1 MTRMILAGAGY
12 AHLFVLE
19 AAARG
24 AFSGTEIVVVG
35 VEEPLGYMGMLP
47 GVVAGRLPA
56 SEATIDLGRVIERA
70 RARIVRGRL
79 RRVDP
84 GRSEVIMES
93 GEKLGYDLLSLSLDG
108 TPAGLNLPGVADQ
121 ALTARTLSAAVA
133 LGEALDRA
141 AAQDA
146 TEPLRVVVVGG
157 GPVGVELAL
166 AARAR
171 LDQRGAALAAVSI
184 IEAGHTVLPVATSR
198 AQAETRITLRAADI
212 TLRPTT
218 SVAAAGAGHLKLVG
232 DGVLPVDLLIWTT
245 GSAAPAL
252 FRDSGLPTESH
263 GFLLVDETLRVLG
276 QPKILASGEG
286 AVLEAW
292 QNAPK
297 SAVSAGRQGRVL
309 AANLAMLAADP
320 DGKPRLAR
328 FRPRGRTP
336 ALFGANAG
344 QAILSYDA
352 LVVRGAWVL
361 KLKDALDRRF
371 VQRFVG

>member
-1 MTRMILAGAGY
+1 MIRLMLAGAGY

-24 AFSGTEIVVVG
+24 AFPGTEIVVVG
-35 VEEPLGYMGMLP
+35 VEEPLGYIGMLP
-47 GVVAGRLPA
+47 GVVAGRLPVNA
-56 SEATIDLGRVIERA
+56 ATIDLGRLVERA
-70 RARIVRGRL
+70 RGRIVRGRL

-84 GRSEVIMES
+84 AQSEVILES

-108 TPAGLNLPGVADQ
+108 TPAGFNLPGVADQ

-141 AAQDA
+141 AVQDA

-198 AQAETRITLRAADI
+198 AQAETRIMLRAADI

-218 SVAAAGAGHLKLVG
+218 SVAAAGAGHLTLVG
-232 DGVLPVDLLIWTT
+232 DGVLPVDLLIWAT

-252 FRDSGLPTESH
+252 FRESGLPTESH
-263 GFLLVDETLRVLG
+263 GFLLVDETLRVPG

-297 SAVSAGRQGRVL
+297 SAVSAVRQGRVL
-309 AANLAMLAADP
+309 TANLAMLAADP

-371 VQRFVG
+371 VQRFAQ